1 MIRHYLLNNN
11 KIYFSVR
18 SQPLSLPYGLPTAQE
33 KARRPAWTRCEEFTR
48 RTRLLEPWNGFSVG
62 IGYLFTIRAH
72 EMCIE
77 SSRQGIIQVRIPTVA
92 ASRRLWSRWQV
103 SNTSVCASLAVV
115 RTAGPLW
122 HACMRAGAAG
132 AQRFRICASP
142 RLNGTYNTIDD
153 AHHVKT
159 VLLPNMLRDKYI
171 YSRKKPGMRR

>member
-1 MIRHYLLNNN
+1 MYAA
-11 KIYFSVR
+11 S
-18 SQPLSLPYGLPTAQE
+18 LSLYPMVCP
-33 KARRPAWTRCEEFTR
+33 RRRKKLGGQPELDAKRLRVGRGCSNPETGSAWGSDTCSPFVHTRC
-48 RTRLLEPWNGFSVG
+48 V
-62 IGYLFTIRAH
+62 
-72 EMCIE
+72 
-77 SSRQGIIQVRIPTVA
+77 SRQGIIQVRIPTVA